1 MSILRRRYGHS
12 SMHGRKLESRTQYG
26 EGPTAIFDEWGPT
39 DDETQREFDRTVY
52 SEAEARR
59 FVREW
64 NKAAKARGDNTRI
77 RSVAEDDS

>member
-1 MSILRRRYGHS
+1 
-12 SMHGRKLESRTQYG
+12 MHGRKLESRTQYG
-26 EGPTAIFDEWGPT
+26 EGPSAFFDEWGPA
-39 DDETQREFDRTVY
+39 DHETQREFDRTAY
-52 SEAEARR
+52 SETEARR